1 MHPTLFEIGSFKMS
15 SFGAIMVVSF
25 IFSLW
30 VARLRASKYGFTK
43 DQIGD
48 ISFVAIIAGILGARA
63 FFIIQDLP
71 YFLKNL
77 NELFSIQFKGL
88 TSFGGFI
95 VGGAAAAIYCKK
107 KNLSAVAFLDLAAP
121 AFLIGHAIGR
131 VACLL
136 NGCCHGHP
144 ATSAFPFLAFS
155 QENKQYNVPAQI
167 YDSVMNLAVFGL
179 VLMLDRKEKKPLYI
193 FGITFFLHGITRF
206 IYEFFRAGSS
216 STTIAGSPFTE
227 GHVVA
232 LAISLFGLF
241 FALKPTKQAR
251 MNPPT
256 GAEV

>member
-30 VARLRASKYGFTK
+30 LARSRATKFGFTK
-43 DQIGD
+43 DQVGD
-48 ISFVAIIAGILGARA
+48 VAFVAIIAGILGARA

-71 YFLKNL
+71 YYLKNL

-95 VGGAAAAIYCKK
+95 VGGVAAAIYCKK
-107 KNLSAVAFLDLAAP
+107 KKLSAVGFLDLAAP

-131 VACLL
+131 IACLL

-144 ATSAFPFLAFS
+144 TASAFPFRAFS
-155 QENKQYNVPAQI
+155 PENNQYNVPAQL
-167 YDSVMNLAVFGL
+167 YDSVMNLVVLGL
-179 VLMLDRKEKKPLYI
+179 VLWMDKKDRKPLYI
-193 FGITFFLHGITRF
+193 FGMTFFLHGLTRF

-216 STTIAGSPFTE
+216 STTIGGSPFTE

-232 LAISLFGLF
+232 MLISLFGLF
-241 FALKPTKQAR
+241 FVLKPSPNVLSPK
-251 MNPPT
+251 
-256 GAEV
+256 EVEA

>member
-30 VARLRASKYGFTK
+30 LARARAAKFGFTK

-48 ISFVAIIAGILGARA
+48 VAFVAIIAGILGARA

-71 YFLKNL
+71 YYLKHL
-77 NELFSIQFKGL
+77 DELFSIQFKGL

-95 VGGAAAAIYCKK
+95 VGGVAAAVYCKVK
-107 KNLSAVAFLDLAAP
+107 RLSAVGFLDLAAP

-131 VACLL
+131 IACLL

-144 ATSAFPFLAFS
+144 AASAFPFLAFS
-155 QENKQYNVPAQI
+155 QENNQYNVPAQL
-167 YDSVMNLAVFGL
+167 YDSVMNLAVLGL
-179 VLMLDRKEKKPLYI
+179 VLWMDKKDRKPLYV
-193 FGITFFLHGITRF
+193 FGMTFFLHGITRF

-216 STTIAGSPFTE
+216 STTISGSPFTE

-232 LAISLFGLF
+232 MLISVFGLF
-241 FALKPTKQAR
+241 FVLKPTKPSVTQSLE
-251 MNPPT
+251 
-256 GAEV
+256 AEV